1 MPKPRRQGQ
10 RLDPEA
16 KQLAQGRFL
25 LSFRELGNVKRACES
40 AQVDRST
47 VYDWLER
54 DDAFAVRY
62 RQAESDAADEIL
74 DELRRRAVKGV
85 EKPLVS
91 AGRVLYEYEPVYEV
105 GPLGEARV
113 QVDEKGH
120 MVMRPTGKIMTVTEY
135 SDHLLSALANARV
148 PGFRAAQDTGTAGG
162 LGNVDIEAAADELD
176 RKLTKLAARASA
188 GAGANE
194 PTEADAEREAGAAL

>member
-1 MPKPRRQGQ
+1 MPKRRQGQ

-25 LSFRELGNVKRACES
+25 LSFRELGNVKRACEL
-40 AQVDRST
+40 AEIDRGT

-91 AGRVLYEYEPVYEV
+91 AGRVLYEYEPEYEL

-113 QVDEKGH
+113 KVDDKGH

-135 SDHLLSALANARV
+135 SDHLLGLLANARI
-148 PGFRAAQDTGTAGG
+148 PGFRAAQDGGTAGG
-162 LGNVDIEAAADELD
+162 PGHVDIEAAADELD
-176 RKLTKLAARASA
+176 RKLARLFARA
-188 GAGANE
+188 GAVEGADG
-194 PTEADAEREAGAAL
+194 PTEAHAEREGSAAL